1 MPVLGL
7 YCSRK
12 SLAKEIENTVLALWA
27 RRRIKKADGE
37 WTDTAEDVLR
47 RLDSLT
53 ELTEKRS
60 AAPGEKEPV
69 SWLIL
74 SCGTARETFETAE
87 QLWEEQPS
95 LPVIFIAQQAEEVF
109 EALPYPFF
117 HVVRAYALEQDL
129 QAVLCKME
137 RSRPR
142 RPLLR
147 IFQCKSGAVRVYQK
161 AILYLESDRHEIRVH
176 CETEVFS
183 TSETLGQW
191 EETLKAE
198 GFIRI
203 HKSFLVNLYHVG
215 KLEKDNLLLDNGE
228 RLFISRYRY
237 PEVKARFESYM
248 RHLGF
253 LQ

>member
-12 SLAKEIENTVLALWA
+12 TLGKEIENTVLALWA
-27 RRRIKKADGE
+27 RRRITKADRE
-37 WTDTAEDVLR
+37 WPDFADDSLR
-47 RLDSLT
+47 HLDSLT
-53 ELTEKRS
+53 ELTENKAADLRS
-60 AAPGEKEPV
+60 EKEPV

-74 SCGTARETFETAE
+74 SCDTVQETFETAE
-87 QLWEEQPS
+87 QLWKEQPS
-95 LPVIFIAQQAEEVF
+95 LPVIFIATQAEEVF

-117 HVVRAYALEQDL
+117 HVVRDYALEQDL

-142 RPLLR
+142 RPR
-147 IFQCKSGAVRVYQK
+147 WRVFQCKSGAMRVLQK
-161 AILYLESDRHEIRVH
+161 EILYLESDRHEIRVH
-176 CETEVFS
+176 SEKEVFS
-183 TSETLGQW
+183 TSETLGWW
-191 EETLKAE
+191 EEMLKEE

-203 HKSFLVNLYHVG
+203 HKSFLVNFYHVG
-215 KLEKDNLLLDNGE
+215 KIEKDSLLLDNGE

-248 RHLGF
+248 RHLEF
-253 LQ
+253 L